1 MKTILVVDDE
11 RDLLTAVS
19 GVLEDEGYD
28 VIECSDGREA
38 LAKLATQKPDVAL
51 IDVMMP
57 IMSGIE
63 LVDILRQDPRFKN
76 LPIVIMSAVEAAD
89 IDKAAYAGFLKKP
102 FKLKRLLDLIEH
114 IGR

>member
-28 VIECSDGREA
+28 VIECADGREA
-38 LAKLATQKPDVAL
+38 LERLATKRPDAAL

-57 IMSGIE
+57 VMSGIE
-63 LVDILRQDPRFKN
+63 LVEILRKDPRFKG
-76 LPIVIMSAVEAAD
+76 LPIVIMSAVENSD
-89 IDKAAYAGFLKKP
+89 IDKDNYAGFLKKP
-102 FKLKRLLDLIEH
+102 FKLKRLLQVIEQ
-114 IGR
+114 IAE

>member
-11 RDLLTAVS
+11 RDLLTAVT
-19 GVLEDEGYD
+19 GVLADEGYD

-38 LAKLATQKPDVAL
+38 LERLATKKPDVAL

-57 IMSGIE
+57 VMSGIE
-63 LVDILRQDPRFKN
+63 LVEILRQDPRFKK

-89 IDKAAYAGFLKKP
+89 IDKDAYAGFLKKP

-114 IGR
+114 IAA